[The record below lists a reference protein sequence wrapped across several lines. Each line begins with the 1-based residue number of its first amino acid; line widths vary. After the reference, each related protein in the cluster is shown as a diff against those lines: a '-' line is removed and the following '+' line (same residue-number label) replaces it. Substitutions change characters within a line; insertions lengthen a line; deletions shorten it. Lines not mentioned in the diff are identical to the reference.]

1 MAVSCMIRFIL
12 GRSRYQLFE
21 LPVVFTLMRS
31 FSTITELFYK
41 YLWFHGCTFFY
52 SKGVFGVD
60 ITHFVSDRLTEGTTN
75 WYKLIFGN
83 EQVKCIIKNILGCTC
98 FYSVIK
104 DMDMDNY

>member
-21 LPVVFTLMRS
+21 LPIDFTLMRY
-31 FSTITELFYK
+31 FFTITELFYK
-41 YLWFHGCTFFY
+41 YLCSFMDAPFFY

-83 EQVKCIIKNILGCTC
+83 EQVNCIILSWDAPVDYFHLVLQGRI
-98 FYSVIK
+98 
-104 DMDMDNY
+104 